1 MATPIPIAVVTL
13 IVAEILTE
21 ILTEILAIVVPVEGT
36 PMETLIVV
44 PVAEDLGVAP
54 VEAVLVA
61 VAQVGVVP
69 VEAVLV
75 EAVLVVAAPAEAVLV
90 EKVLVGAA
98 PAEAVLVEKVPAVAH
113 AKNQEATTMTTTTA
127 PKGASAAIATKNRI
141 RPWKQFGL
149 EKHSL

>member
-75 EAVLVVAAPAEAVLV
+75 EAVLV